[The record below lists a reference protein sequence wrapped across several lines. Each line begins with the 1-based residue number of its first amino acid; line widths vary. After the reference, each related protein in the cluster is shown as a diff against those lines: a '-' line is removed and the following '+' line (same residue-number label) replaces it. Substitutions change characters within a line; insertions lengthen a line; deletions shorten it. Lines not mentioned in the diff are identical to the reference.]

1 MWRFL
6 FGIGLLALLLGIGL
20 YSAHAIDKGLE
31 PIAITLEQASQAAA
45 PEAKVLLEQ
54 ARGEWERRWH
64 GTAAL
69 ADHSPM
75 DEIDSLFALLEKYA
89 DAGLTGEFAAH
100 CSRIAQLISAV
111 GGAHSFNWWNL
122 L

>member
-75 DEIDSLFALLEKYA
+75 DEIDSLFSQAQAYA
-89 DAGLTGEFAAH
+89 WEEQMADFSAICL
-100 CSRIAQLISAV
+100 RLAQLIRAT
-111 GGAHSFNWWNL
+111 ADEHQPTWWNFL
-122 L
+122 